1 MNLKFKDK
9 KLISFALCTLSF
21 AFLCLALP
29 AFAGSLDPM
38 RLGVGARSLAMG
50 RTNLVAP
57 GDMNALFVNPANA
70 AYLNNWAFTSMSTSL
85 LEGDMNY
92 TLLGGGNKSP
102 WGGLGLAYL
111 SGGTSGINVTTRD
124 ADRRVIPAG
133 TSFDYS
139 NSVMALSWG
148 RMIKEELAGGA
159 MLKLFNKGFSGYS
172 SGSGFDLDLGL
183 LYDRKNIRLGLAIQN
198 VLPTGM
204 SWGSTNEDVPMLI
217 KGGLSYIAR
226 KDILV
231 NADMD
236 ISPFALHTGV
246 EWRFDPTFAL
256 RGGFDQVGGALNL
269 CLGMGLNYKGAS
281 FDYAY
286 YKDSTLDANSTSFF
300 TIGYKLPVK
309 KKKAIKQPSKAVKK
323 IMPTKK
329 ALPKPKALPAPKPGV
344 KSEKA
349 EKIEAY
355 IKLLETKLKN
365 AESPARREKLE
376 AMIEAEKV
384 RLQRELIK

>member
-21 AFLCLALP
+21 AFWCLALP

-70 AYLNNWAFTSMSTSL
+70 AYLNNWAFTSMSASL

-111 SGGTSGINVTTRD
+111 GGGTSGINVTSRD
-124 ADRRVIPAG
+124 ADGRVVAAN

-148 RMIKEELAGGA
+148 RMIKEKLAGGA

-183 LYDRKNIRLGLAIQN
+183 LYDLRKNMRLGLAIQN
-198 VLPTGM
+198 ILPTGI
-204 SWGSTNEDVPMLI
+204 SWGSGTNEDVPMLI

-246 EWRFDPTFAL
+246 EWRLNPSFAL
-256 RGGFDQVGGALNL
+256 RGGFDQVGEALNL
-269 CLGMGLNYKGAS
+269 CLGMGLNYKGAA

-309 KKKAIKQPSKAVKK
+309 KK
-323 IMPTKK
+323 
-329 ALPKPKALPAPKPGV
+329 L
-344 KSEKA
+344 
-349 EKIEAY
+349 
-355 IKLLETKLKN
+355 
-365 AESPARREKLE
+365 
-376 AMIEAEKV
+376 KV

>member
-9 KLISFALCTLSF
+9 KLMSFALCTLSF

-111 SGGTSGINVTTRD
+111 GGGTSGINVTTRD
-124 ADRRVIPAG
+124 ADGRVVAAG

-148 RMIKEELAGGA
+148 RMIKEKLAGGA
-159 MLKLFNKGFSGYS
+159 MLKLFNKGFSSYS
-172 SGSGFDLDLGL
+172 SGSGIDLDLGL
-183 LYDRKNIRLGLAIQN
+183 LYDIRKNMRLGLAIQN
-198 VLPTGM
+198 ILPTGI
-204 SWGSTNEDVPMLI
+204 SWGSSTNEDVPMLI

-236 ISPFALHTGV
+236 LSPFALHTGV
-246 EWRFDPTFAL
+246 EWRLNPTFAL

-269 CLGMGLNYKGAS
+269 CLGMGLNYKGAT

-300 TIGYKLPVK
+300 TIGYKPPVK
-309 KKKAIKQPSKAVKK
+309 EKK
-323 IMPTKK
+323 TKK
-329 ALPKPKALPAPKPGV
+329 APPKPKALPAPKPRI

-376 AMIEAEKV
+376 EMIEAEKV
-384 RLQRELIK
+384 RLQGELIK